1 MGIFDMFYGATLRPD
16 IGMIDSVYGMPP
28 PSEEATARREARIA
42 ECKERFADKM
52 RCAKPIG
59 KLEK

>member
-1 MGIFDMFYGATLRPD
+1 MSIFDVFYGTTLRPD
-16 IGMIDSVYGMPP
+16 IGMIDSVYGISPP
-28 PSEEATARREARIA
+28 AEEAVARREARVA
-42 ECKERFADKM
+42 ECKERFVDKM